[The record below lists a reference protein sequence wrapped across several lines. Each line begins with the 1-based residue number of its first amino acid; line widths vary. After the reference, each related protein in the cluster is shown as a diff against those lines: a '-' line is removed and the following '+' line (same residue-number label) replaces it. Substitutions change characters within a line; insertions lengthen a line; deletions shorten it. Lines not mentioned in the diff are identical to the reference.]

1 MYDFKSN
8 AWTEGPNLPVPF
20 GHGITCTLNF
30 YHGDFSIIGQN
41 FFQVYDFQIMG
52 LGSNNLITRASSLSG
67 NISWS
72 LLQCQKRDCH
82 LLPQKVCQKISV
94 IKTDTFD
101 DMKEIVHFGILI
113 HILS

>member
-41 FFQVYDFQIMG
+41 FSQVYESQIVG
-52 LGSNNLITRASSLSG
+52 PESNDIITRASSLSG
-67 NISWS
+67 N
-72 LLQCQKRDCH
+72 
-82 LLPQKVCQKISV
+82 
-94 IKTDTFD
+94 
-101 DMKEIVHFGILI
+101 KEINVLHCGNLAKTFLPKPIL
-113 HILS
+113 

>member
-41 FFQVYDFQIMG
+41 FFQVYDFQIVG
-52 LGSNNLITRASSLSG
+52 PGSNNLITRALSG

-72 LLQCQKRDCH
+72 LLQHQKH
-82 LLPQKVCQKISV
+82 LLPQKVRQKISV
-94 IKTDTFD
+94 IKTNTFD

-113 HILS
+113 HVLS

>member
-41 FFQVYDFQIMG
+41 FLQVYDSQIG
-52 LGSNNLITRASSLSG
+52 GPESNDIITRASSLSG

-72 LLQCQKRDCH
+72 KLQRQKRIV
-82 LLPQKVCQKISV
+82 LYYVKKVIRKSQ
-94 IKTDTFD
+94 
-101 DMKEIVHFGILI
+101 
-113 HILS
+113 